1 MNSVERIADRKE
13 KTEINNIGNIISY
26 LIKWLRKGRIEV
38 KKQDSIQKIQ

>member
-26 LIKWLRKGRIEV
+26 LVKWLRKGKIEIRR
-38 KKQDSIQKIQ
+38 QDSIQKIQ